1 MSYTQKNKIRYEQI
15 YQITGKQKALE
26 EAGETEPEQIT
37 FQVVTGRK
45 ERNVTLPWVRS
56 QQVCGLL
63 GSNPRQRYIP
73 FLSPCHDLKGNLLR
87 LCFPIVIEW

>member
-15 YQITGKQKALE
+15 YQITGKQK
-26 EAGETEPEQIT
+26 GG
-37 FQVVTGRK
+37 FQDV
-45 ERNVTLPWVRS
+45 L
-56 QQVCGLL
+56 VCGLL

-87 LCFPIVIEW
+87 LCFPSLLKRDMLLSYKTVSVNI